1 MMRIKDSIWKF
12 LNDDWHFLLLVIFFV
27 SHGYAEYGT
36 LISLKELGL
45 LLVVMVVAA
54 MMLFWLGKLFFK
66 ERRKAALFM
75 SLFLT
80 IFLFFGAFQDFLGKF
95 HATSAIA
102 QLRIFV
108 PLAVIVIIVGLIAL
122 KKMQW
127 RFGRLRVFLNALL
140 VIYIL
145 IDVFSI
151 LYKLIAPSQ
160 QHSFSFYGMKK
171 CDTCAK
177 PPIYFILMDEYS
189 GSDALKQ
196 YFNYDNSRF
205 ESFLQREGFN
215 VNRHTNSNYLLTVF
229 SVASTLNMDFI
240 HGLGKASPDNHFGYR
255 KAVKLISDNA
265 VMNFMKAHGYR
276 INNYSYLRLPDAP
289 PVFKADYLPGEIDL
303 ITNKTL
309 YSRIAN
315 NLRRVMVHWFRNAE
329 IMRRQDDFY
338 INNNEAMITGVLNE
352 ARRQQQQPAFTY
364 MHLMMPHEPIAFDS
378 TGRRITPFWARG
390 KYTQNDFDNAY
401 LQYLVYTNNRMRSF
415 ISELKKATKGKAI
428 IILMSDHGYR
438 RIPIRTGLAWQTF
451 NAVYL
456 PQQQYN
462 KWYDGVTNVN
472 QFRVLLNTAF
482 GQQLPMLSDS
492 LIKQ

>member
-1 MMRIKDSIWKF
+1 MRIKDSIWKF
-12 LNDDWHFLLLVIFFV
+12 LNNDWHFLLLIIFFV

-45 LLVVMVVAA
+45 LFVVLVVAA
-54 MMLFWLGKLFFK
+54 LILLGLSKVFFK

-80 IFLFFGAFQDFLGKF
+80 VFLFFGAFQDFIGKF
-95 HATSAIA
+95 HFTSAIA
-102 QLRIFV
+102 QLKIFV
-108 PLAVIVIIVGLIAL
+108 PLAVVIIIAGLIVL

-127 RFGRLRVFLNALL
+127 RFNRLRVFLNALL

-145 IDVFSI
+145 VDVFSI
-151 LYKLIAPSQ
+151 SYKLIVPARDR
-160 QHSFSFYGMKK
+160 SFSFYGLKK
-171 CDTCAK
+171 CDTCAR
-177 PPIYFILMDEYS
+177 PSIYFILMDEYS

-205 ESFLQREGFN
+205 EQFLQSEGFK

-240 HGLGKASPDNHFGYR
+240 HDLGDASANNHFGYR

-303 ITNKTL
+303 ITHKTM

-315 NLRRVMVHWFRNAE
+315 NLHRVMANWFRNAE
-329 IMRRQDDFY
+329 VMQKEDDFY
-338 INNNEAMITGVLNE
+338 IDNNEAMIKGVLSE
-352 ARRQQQQPAFTY
+352 ARKQQSQPAFTY
-364 MHLMMPHEPIAFDS
+364 MHLMMPHDPIAFDS
-378 TGRRITPFWARG
+378 TGQRITPFWARDN
-390 KYTQNDFDNAY
+390 YTQEQRDNAY
-401 LQYLVYTNNRMRSF
+401 LEYLVYTNNRMRSF
-415 ISELKKATKGKAI
+415 INELKKATKGEAI

-438 RIPIRTGLAWQTF
+438 RIPRRTGLTWQTL

-456 PQQQYN
+456 PQQQYS

-482 GQQLPMLSDS
+482 GQQLPLVKDS
-492 LIKQ
+492 LVRK